1 LREVISSQRA
11 LILRS
16 DNMEEKLNLVMAS
29 QKQTTSETT
38 TGSTREHEVPPVKKV
53 TTLGGET
60 DKAVD
65 VEAIGAVSG
74 SLKQRPNLEA
84 SAQKSRDSTVS
95 GVFKTIKAAVSTAKN
110 VSNIR
115 SATEKAREDVASVA
129 TKTVKATSSGAAIR
143 VSATEKAREEVAAV
157 ATKTVK
163 ATSSGAA
170 IRVSATEKA
179 RE

>member
-1 LREVISSQRA
+1 MELKSLLREVISSQRA

-29 QKQTTSETT
+29 QKQTTSETA

-60 DKAVD
+60 DKAIE

-84 SAQKSRDSTVS
+84 SAQKSRESAVS
-95 GVFKTIKAAVSTAKN
+95 GVFQTIYQLSLELRMCKT
-110 VSNIR
+110 
-115 SATEKAREDVASVA
+115 
-129 TKTVKATSSGAAIR
+129 
-143 VSATEKAREEVAAV
+143 
-157 ATKTVK
+157 
-163 ATSSGAA
+163 
-170 IRVSATEKA
+170 
-179 RE
+179 